1 MKSMTCRLTP
11 RLFITLLFMLFTLPL
26 RANAAEVNLRVYS
39 SLPDD
44 GYSAHA
50 IWFNRF
56 KQNLEQ
62 RLPGKIALNYFP
74 NGMLGKEADAVQQVR
89 IGAIDMMISGTS
101 IWATLVP
108 EIGVLDL
115 GYLFNDNQQLGRT
128 LDGQA
133 GQLLSAMLAKQ
144 SNIKVLGYGFSLG
157 ARNIYSKKPL
167 QSPQDLNRMKVR
179 VLPAPN
185 FIATLKSM
193 GATAI
198 PMPGGEVY
206 SALQMGVIDGV
217 EHDAATVYTSKY
229 YEIAKNATLTR
240 HIYNPI
246 VATISQAAFQRI
258 PQNLRDE
265 VLAAANEATLYERK
279 IAAEKEIQAMEKL
292 KAAGVIFSE
301 TDRGYFRQQTLPLQA
316 AFTAKYPQAKAVLD
330 AIHAAAQ
337 P

>member
-1 MKSMTCRLTP
+1 MKSLTCRLTP
-11 RLFITLLFMLFTLPL
+11 RLFITLLFMLFILPL

-44 GYSAHA
+44 EYSAHA

-56 KQNLEQ
+56 KQNLDQ

-101 IWATLVP
+101 IWGTLVP

-115 GYLFNDNQQLGRT
+115 GYLFNDNPQLGRA

-167 QSPQDLNRMKVR
+167 QSPHDLNRMKVR
-179 VLPAPN
+179 VLPAPK
-185 FIATLKSM
+185 FI
-193 GATAI
+193 
-198 PMPGGEVY
+198 
-206 SALQMGVIDGV
+206 
-217 EHDAATVYTSKY
+217 
-229 YEIAKNATLTR
+229 ATLTR

-258 PQNLRDE
+258 PQPLQAE
-265 VLAAANEATLYERK
+265 VLAAASEATVYERK
-279 IAAEKEIQAMEKL
+279 IAAEKEAQAMEKL
-292 KAAGVIFSE
+292 KTAGVTFTE
-301 TDRGYFRQQTLPLQA
+301 TDRAYFRQQTLPLQA
-316 AFTAKYPQAKAVLD
+316 TFGGKYPQAKAVLD
-330 AIHAAAQ
+330 AIHATAQ